1 MTWRRCSSTYRLA
14 RPHRTTASAAEATG
28 GALTSRECVHEPYE
42 ERHERAK
49 RLTIER
55 LIAAWMK
62 ASQHCTMVDAR
73 STRIASRT

>member
-1 MTWRRCSSTYRLA
+1 M
-14 RPHRTTASAAEATG
+14 ATG
-28 GALTSRECVHEPYE
+28 GTPTSGECVHEPYE

-49 RLTIER
+49 RLTIKR